1 MSGAVQA
8 GRRAALEV
16 LVEVCHVVLTAE
28 EQEALQQSKTV
39 RSPPSSRLPSLFSRK
54 SVMAA
59 LTLSAALILAR
70 RYDGLLKIRTYLT
83 NAVSASQRNILQN
96 W

>member
-16 LVEVCHVVLTAE
+16 LVEVCHVALTEE
-28 EQEALQQSKTV
+28 EQEALQQGQSI
-39 RSPPSSRLPSLFSRK
+39 RSGPSSRPLSLFSRK
-54 SVMAA
+54 AVMAA
-59 LTLSAALILAR
+59 LTLSAALLLAR

-83 NAVSASQRNILQN
+83 NSLSASKLNILQN